1 LNNIS
6 IKFKLYLVSIIPIL
20 SILYLSYSL
29 AQDQIMKIQK
39 INNFDVYLNKSIQVN
54 ELISN
59 LQRERGLSSAY
70 IGKNKNIKEEFNK
83 EIKKTDSTL
92 KKLSKFN
99 DINNLIIKQS
109 TLDEFRQKTINLQN
123 TEQMIFNFYTKAIN
137 KLLTYISKL
146 PTITDNNQLSIDS
159 LSLIYLIK
167 AKEFSGQERALGA
180 HIFAKEKFSNESF
193 IKIKALQNQYESE
206 INSFY
211 LLSSHDTK
219 VIFDKIMD
227 KNDKDL
233 KKFKYM
239 EDMLSQNIYKKTII
253 SNIKSLSGYGG
264 LIHNFKNYLLRGDPK
279 YKDTFYNQYNELL
292 LNIREYKK
300 LNTSKEE
307 IKLLDNIK
315 ETFKEY
321 AYAMNTINV
330 ESDMILNIQN
340 IDSKIKINDSSALN
354 ALETLSNYIIGIDP
368 AQWIEYSTRRIE
380 KIIILEDYIFN
391 NLKNKKES
399 ILNNLTSSF
408 YNKLILIAL
417 IILITL
423 LAVNKIVKDILNKL
437 DNLKNGLL
445 NFFGF
450 INNKNSSFTKLNV
463 DGDDEIDKLAIS
475 LNKGIEHTTEY
486 IKEEIRKASQKD
498 KQIYESAKM
507 AQMGEM
513 IGNIAHQWRQPLSV
527 ISTIA
532 SGIQVK
538 QSIGLFNIETLEGN
552 MNKIVQNTT
561 YLSETIDIFS
571 NFIKEEKVYKDLILQ
586 DEIKTAFTIIES
598 SLTNHYIKLI
608 SDIDFDKKIKV
619 KLISG
624 ELPQV
629 IINIINNA
637 KDILIEK
644 EISEAKIIVN
654 LEEQEDKVILT
665 IEDNAGGVPN
675 DIITKIFDPYFTTKH
690 QSKGTGLGL
699 HMSYKIIQESLHGKL
714 YVKNSDL
721 GAKFFI
727 ELPLPKE

>member
-1 LNNIS
+1 MS

-20 SILYLSYSL
+20 SILYLSYSV
-29 AQDQIMKIQK
+29 AQEQLIKIKK
-39 INNFDVYLNKSIQVN
+39 INTFEVYLDKSMQVN
-54 ELISN
+54 QLISN
-59 LQRERGLSSAY
+59 LQKERGLSSAY
-70 IGKNKNIKEEFNK
+70 IGKNKNIKEEFSK
-83 EIKKTDSTL
+83 EIKKTDDSL
-92 KKLSKFN
+92 HKLSKYN

-109 TLDEFRQKTINLQN
+109 KLDEFRNKTINLQN
-123 TEQMIFNFYTKAIN
+123 KEKDIFKFYTKTIN

-211 LLSSHDTK
+211 LLSSDNTK
-219 VIFDKIMD
+219 FIFDKVMD
-227 KNDKDL
+227 KNDQDL

-279 YKDTFYNQYNELL
+279 YKNRFYDKYNELL

-307 IKLLDNIK
+307 LKLLNSIK

-321 AYAMNTINV
+321 AYAMNKINV
-330 ESDMILNIQN
+330 ESDKILNIQN
-340 IDSKIKINDSSALN
+340 IDSKIKISDIKALN

-368 AQWIEYSTRRIE
+368 AQWIDYATRRID

-391 NLKNKKES
+391 NLKNKKEE
-399 ILNNLTSSF
+399 ILNNLTTSF
-408 YNKLILIAL
+408 YNKLVLIFL
-417 IILITL
+417 IILITMI
-423 LAVNKIVKDILNKL
+423 AVNKIVKGILKKL
-437 DNLKNGLL
+437 DNLKIGLL
-445 NFFGF
+445 NFFSF
-450 INNKNSSFTKLNV
+450 INNENSSFTKLKV

-475 LNKGIEHTTEY
+475 LNKGIEHTTKY
-486 IKEEIRKASQKD
+486 IKEEINKASQKD

-527 ISTIA
+527 VSTIA

-538 QSIGLFNIETLEGN
+538 QSMGIFKHETLEDN

-571 NFIKEEKVYKDLILQ
+571 NFIKEEKIYKNLILQ
-586 DEIKTAFTIIES
+586 DEIKTAFTIIKS
-598 SLTNHYIKLI
+598 SLTNHHIELK
-608 SDIDFDKKIKV
+608 SDIDFNKKIIV

-637 KDILIEK
+637 KDILLEK
-644 EISEAKIIVN
+644 EIDNAQIVVK
-654 LEEQEDKVILT
+654 LEEQKDKVIIS

-675 DIITKIFDPYFTTKH
+675 SIIDKIFDPYFTTKH
-690 QSKGTGLGL
+690 KSKGTGLGL

-714 YVKNSDL
+714 YVKNTNK

-727 ELPLPKE
+727 ELPLITK

>member
-1 LNNIS
+1 MS

-20 SILYLSYSL
+20 SILYLSYSV
-29 AQDQIMKIQK
+29 AQEQLIKIKK
-39 INNFDVYLNKSIQVN
+39 INTFEVYLDKSMQVN
-54 ELISN
+54 QLISN
-59 LQRERGLSSAY
+59 LQKERGLSSAY
-70 IGKNKNIKEEFNK
+70 IGKNKNIKEEFSK
-83 EIKKTDSTL
+83 EIKKTDDSL
-92 KKLSKFN
+92 HKLSKYN

-109 TLDEFRQKTINLQN
+109 KLDEFRNKTINLQN
-123 TEQMIFNFYTKAIN
+123 KEKDIFKFYTKTIN

-206 INSFY
+206 IHSFY
-211 LLSSHDTK
+211 LLSSDNTK
-219 VIFDKIMD
+219 FIFDKVMD
-227 KNDKDL
+227 KNDQDL

-279 YKDTFYNQYNELL
+279 YKNTFYNKYNELL

-307 IKLLDNIK
+307 LKLLNSIK

-321 AYAMNTINV
+321 AYAMNKINV
-330 ESDMILNIQN
+330 ESNEILNIKN
-340 IDSKIKINDSSALN
+340 IDSKIKISDIKALN

-368 AQWIEYSTRRIE
+368 AQWIDYATRRID

-391 NLKNKKES
+391 NLKNKKEE
-399 ILNNLTSSF
+399 ILNNLTTSF
-408 YNKLILIAL
+408 YNKLILIFL
-417 IILITL
+417 IILITMI
-423 LAVNKIVKDILNKL
+423 AVNKIVKGILKKL
-437 DNLKNGLL
+437 DNLKIGLL
-445 NFFGF
+445 NFFSF
-450 INNKNSSFTKLNV
+450 INNENSSFTKLKV

-475 LNKGIEHTTEY
+475 LNKGIEHTTKY
-486 IKEEIRKASQKD
+486 IKEEINKASQKD

-527 ISTIA
+527 VSTIA

-538 QSIGLFNIETLEGN
+538 QSMGIFKHETLEDN

-571 NFIKEEKVYKDLILQ
+571 NFIKEEKIYKNLILQ
-586 DEIKTAFTIIES
+586 DEIKTAFTIIKS
-598 SLTNHYIKLI
+598 SLTNHHVELK
-608 SDIDFDKKIKV
+608 SDIDFNKKIIV

-637 KDILIEK
+637 KDILLEK
-644 EISEAKIIVN
+644 EIDNAQIVIK
-654 LEEQEDKVILT
+654 LEEQKDKVIIS

-675 DIITKIFDPYFTTKH
+675 SIIDKIFDPYFTTKH
-690 QSKGTGLGL
+690 KSKGTGLGL

-714 YVKNSDL
+714 YVKNTNT

-727 ELPLPKE
+727 ELPLITK

>member
-1 LNNIS
+1 MS

-20 SILYLSYSL
+20 SILYLSYSV
-29 AQDQIMKIQK
+29 AQEQLIKIKK
-39 INNFDVYLNKSIQVN
+39 INTFEVYLDKSMQVN
-54 ELISN
+54 QLISN
-59 LQRERGLSSAY
+59 LQKERGLSSAY
-70 IGKNKNIKEEFNK
+70 IGKNKNIKEEFSK
-83 EIKKTDSTL
+83 EIKKTDDSL
-92 KKLSKFN
+92 HKLSKYN

-109 TLDEFRQKTINLQN
+109 KLDEFRNKTINLQN
-123 TEQMIFNFYTKAIN
+123 KEKDIFKFYTKTIN

-206 INSFY
+206 IHSFY
-211 LLSSHDTK
+211 LLSSDNTK
-219 VIFDKIMD
+219 FIFDKVMD
-227 KNDKDL
+227 KNDQDL

-279 YKDTFYNQYNELL
+279 HKNTFYNKYNELL

-307 IKLLDNIK
+307 LKLLNSIK

-321 AYAMNTINV
+321 AYAMNKINV
-330 ESDMILNIQN
+330 ESNEILNIKN
-340 IDSKIKINDSSALN
+340 IDSKIKISDIKALN

-368 AQWIEYSTRRIE
+368 AQWIDYATRRID

-391 NLKNKKES
+391 NLKNKKEE
-399 ILNNLTSSF
+399 ILNNLTTSF
-408 YNKLILIAL
+408 YNKLILIFL
-417 IILITL
+417 IILITMI
-423 LAVNKIVKDILNKL
+423 AVNKIVKGILKKL
-437 DNLKNGLL
+437 DNLKIGLL
-445 NFFGF
+445 NFFSF
-450 INNKNSSFTKLNV
+450 INNENSSFTKLKV

-475 LNKGIEHTTEY
+475 LNKGIEHTTKY
-486 IKEEIRKASQKD
+486 IKEEINKASQKD

-527 ISTIA
+527 VSTIA

-538 QSIGLFNIETLEGN
+538 QSMGIFKHETLEDN

-571 NFIKEEKVYKDLILQ
+571 NFIKEEKIYKNLILQ
-586 DEIKTAFTIIES
+586 DEIKTAFTIIKS
-598 SLTNHYIKLI
+598 SLTNHHVELK
-608 SDIDFDKKIKV
+608 SDIDFNKKIIV

-637 KDILIEK
+637 KDILLEK
-644 EISEAKIIVN
+644 EIDNAQIVIK
-654 LEEQEDKVILT
+654 LEEQKDKVIIS

-675 DIITKIFDPYFTTKH
+675 SIIDKIFDPYFTTKH
-690 QSKGTGLGL
+690 KSKGTGLGL

-714 YVKNSDL
+714 YVKNTNT

-727 ELPLPKE
+727 ELPLITK

>member
-1 LNNIS
+1 
-6 IKFKLYLVSIIPIL
+6 
-20 SILYLSYSL
+20 
-29 AQDQIMKIQK
+29 
-39 INNFDVYLNKSIQVN
+39 
-54 ELISN
+54 
-59 LQRERGLSSAY
+59 
-70 IGKNKNIKEEFNK
+70 
-83 EIKKTDSTL
+83 
-92 KKLSKFN
+92 
-99 DINNLIIKQS
+99 
-109 TLDEFRQKTINLQN
+109 
-123 TEQMIFNFYTKAIN
+123 
-137 KLLTYISKL
+137 
-146 PTITDNNQLSIDS
+146 
-159 LSLIYLIK
+159 
-167 AKEFSGQERALGA
+167 
-180 HIFAKEKFSNESF
+180 
-193 IKIKALQNQYESE
+193 
-206 INSFY
+206 
-211 LLSSHDTK
+211 
-219 VIFDKIMD
+219 
-227 KNDKDL
+227 
-233 KKFKYM
+233 M